1 MTHLY
6 QAVPARRGAIA
17 LFVLLTLSGCALD
30 PYTRDGN
37 WRPSGSAEANLRMQV
52 ADPRDYQQGA
62 SERGSDGQFGAD
74 AVSRLRAS
82 RSGQVTP
89 PALPAASSSAGVS
102 GASP

>member
-6 QAVPARRGAIA
+6 QALSGRHGAIA
-17 LFVLLTLSGCALD
+17 LFVLLSLSGCALD
-30 PYTRDGN
+30 PFTREGN
-37 WRPSGSAEANLRMQV
+37 WRPGGSAEANLRMQV

-74 AVSRLRAS
+74 AVARLRTA
-82 RSGQVTP
+82 RNGQVAP
-89 PALPAASSSAGVS
+89 PALPASSTAGGVT